1 MSNICITFAAK
12 NDSGNEEKRA
22 TPKDQRADFC
32 REG

>member
-12 NDSGNEEKRA
+12 NDSGNEEKRT